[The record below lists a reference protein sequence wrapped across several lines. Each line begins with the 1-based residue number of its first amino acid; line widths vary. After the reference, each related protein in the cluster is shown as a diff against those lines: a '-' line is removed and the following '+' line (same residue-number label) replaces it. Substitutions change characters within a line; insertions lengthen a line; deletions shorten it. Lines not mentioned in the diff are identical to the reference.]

1 MPQVIRPRMNS
12 RRCIAGFS
20 PALPFRFMVRQNIW
34 TRMQILPKAQACPG
48 PWLAEM
54 AICSWCGQYPVFGVR
69 LSKPDG
75 WGGRSRNWSGFT
87 DGYKEL
93 SKLMMVYVANP

>member
-1 MPQVIRPRMNS
+1 MPQAIRPRMNS

-20 PALPFRFMVRQNIW
+20 PALPFQFTERQNTW
-34 TRMQILPKAQACPG
+34 MCMPILRKVQACPR

-54 AICSWCGQYPVFGVR
+54 VTCSWCGQYRAFGVR
-69 LSKPDG
+69 LSRPDG
-75 WGGRSRNWSGFT
+75 WGGKSRNWSGFT
-87 DGYKEL
+87 EGYKEL